1 LDPNAS
7 DFLVITQVH
16 SGLWINDGPDNYEE
30 VLMDDVKPVAIAHGE
45 EVKRRLESELGK
57 RQPSG
62 IFVLVSNSP
71 TGIKTCGF
79 KSYFK

>member
-1 LDPNAS
+1 M
-7 DFLVITQVH
+7 
-16 SGLWINDGPDNYEE
+16 E
-30 VLMDDVKPVAIAHGE
+30 DVKPVATANEE

-62 IFVLVSNSP
+62 IFDLVPNSP